1 MIAVVG
7 ASGSI
12 DNVDVFI
19 QRLVAFSNSEHLTV
33 QAFDATMIYSTDH
46 LFSAT
51 THARRAFQQRT
62 NATSSLALE
71 ILLYAAGER
80 QIEKA
85 IRKIGVKKGRQ
96 TIVFLITDA
105 LDEKEKKT
113 VDEAIKKKLLKTFNL
128 LPEESI
134 LQGDTRTLKR
144 FGITEKELS
153 TVPKERYGDLIL
165 EKIAM
170 VDVIKR

>member
-1 MIAVVG
+1 MIAMVG
-7 ASGSI
+7 ASGNI
-12 DNVDVFI
+12 DNVDLFV
-19 QRLVAFSNSEHLTV
+19 QQLVAFSNTEHLTV
-33 QAFDATMIYSTDH
+33 QAFDATMIYSKDH
-46 LFSAT
+46 LISAT

-62 NATSSLALE
+62 NATGSLALE

-85 IRKIGVKKGRQ
+85 IKKIGVKKGRQ

-113 VDEAIKKKLLKTFNL
+113 IDDAIKKKLLKMFHL
-128 LPEESI
+128 VSEESI
-134 LQGDTRTLKR
+134 VQGDRSTLKR
-144 FGITEKELS
+144 FGITERQLS

-165 EKIAM
+165 EKIAL